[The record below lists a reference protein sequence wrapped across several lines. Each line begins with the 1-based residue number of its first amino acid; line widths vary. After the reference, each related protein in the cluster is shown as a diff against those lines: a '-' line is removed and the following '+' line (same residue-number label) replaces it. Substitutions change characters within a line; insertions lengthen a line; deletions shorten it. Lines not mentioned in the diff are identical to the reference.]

1 MFQRISE
8 GGFPRVTGDFRRG
21 FDSGPRVGRT
31 LGNEPT
37 HRTALDRPTGD
48 ELPAATGGPAA
59 AVRVQ
64 PVGGIRGCK
73 RRRASVPRSNL
84 PADRFGKDLGPWG
97 GSDFAIAVVRDGAA
111 RRTREPGRSE
121 GDQPGADREGRSHRF
136 TPAGG
141 AGYRQYRDSSLW
153 SAGEQRIQRTFR
165 VHLLSPAAAVQSGGR
180 LPGGETA
187 TR

>member
-64 PVGGIRGCK
+64 PVGGVRGWK
-73 RRRASVPRSNL
+73 RSRASVPRSNL

-111 RRTREPGRSE
+111 RRTREEIARISVE
-121 GDQPGADREGRSHRF
+121 S
-136 TPAGG
+136 
-141 AGYRQYRDSSLW
+141 
-153 SAGEQRIQRTFR
+153 QRLSTLIRYATVIPFAIGFLEAALAIDESNNGIWRIPITFR
-165 VHLLSPAAAVQSGGR
+165 NCRS
-180 LPGGETA
+180 A
-187 TR
+187 TSRPEPTHRSI